1 MDALSPQTAA
11 GLLERLQP
19 PDLGGQIAADL
30 AEDRARME
38 ALGILKTYLADA
50 HDRIRTAFEA
60 GMDARETMAAQTAAA
75 DHAIRALLDF
85 AVTRV
90 YPAANPTTGDRLCL
104 AATGG
109 YGRGVLAPHSD
120 IDLLFLWPY
129 KKTPR
134 SEQIVEY
141 VLYMLWDTGLK
152 VGHATRSVD
161 DCIRLARDD
170 ITIRTSLLE
179 SRRVWGDEELYGELR
194 TRFQEE
200 IVEGTGPDF
209 VEAKLAE
216 RDERHLRMG
225 DSRYVVEPNVKEGK
239 GGLRDLQTLF
249 WIAKYLYRVDDIRDL
264 VPRVFTRAEM
274 RRLDKAES
282 FLSTIRCHL
291 HYLTGR
297 ADDRLM
303 FDVQM
308 EIAERT
314 GYTSRAGT
322 RGVERFMKHYY
333 LTAKDVGDL
342 TRIFCAALEA
352 EHQRRPRFSFMNLLS
367 RSRTYEGFRTDGGR
381 LTIEGPGA
389 FREDP
394 IKILRLFHTAQKYDL
409 DIHPAALRLV
419 TRNLRLV
426 GKEFREDPEANRLFL
441 EMLTSRRDPETT
453 LRRLN
458 EAGVLGRFIEPFGRV
473 VAQMQYDM
481 YHVYTVDEHTIRA
494 IGILHRLE
502 QGEVE
507 ETSPVAGDVVDKVL
521 SRRAL
526 YLAVLLHDIAK
537 GRAGDHSVLGA
548 RIARKLG
555 PRLGLD
561 EAETET
567 VSWLVLHHL
576 LMSKT
581 AFKRDLNDPQTVRDF
596 AAVVQSSE
604 RLRLLLVLT
613 VADIRAV
620 GPDVWNGWKGALL
633 RELYL
638 KADEYLSGP
647 GASERS
653 TRVEE
658 AKSLLRRRLDGWTD
672 EEFDAYVEEVPSFYW
687 LVWDGETLE
696 RHARLV
702 RRVQQE
708 GDQVLIETRT
718 DEEREV
724 TEITV
729 CTPDHPGLFSRLTGG
744 LSVAGANIVEARIF
758 TLFNGIALDTFW
770 VQSADDRPFDSPD
783 RLVKRMREA
792 LAGEIDPRR
801 ELRRRPPWPSRMQ
814 VFTVVPQVLIDNK
827 ASATHTLIEVTGR
840 DRSGFLSDVTRA
852 LNYLALQ
859 VSTARISTFGES
871 AVDVFY
877 VKDVFGLKV
886 EHEGKLKQ
894 IREVLLN
901 AIADPNQKSETPDR
915 RRRGRAAGE
924 ARARRR

>member
-1 MDALSPQTAA
+1 MLPQPDLVSIVDA
-11 GLLERLQP
+11 GLSESEGRVQ
-19 PDLGGQIAADL
+19 
-30 AEDRARME
+30 
-38 ALGILKTYLADA
+38 ALDVLKDYLARA
-50 HDRIRTAFEA
+50 HEEIRAAFEA
-60 GMDARETMAAQTAAA
+60 GVDPRETMAAEAAA
-75 DHAIRALLDF
+75 VDRAIRALLDYTVSRIF
-85 AVTRV
+85 
-90 YPAANPTTGDRLCL
+90 PAANPTTGDRLCL
-104 AATGG
+104 AAVGG
-109 YGRGVLAPHSD
+109 YGRGALAPYSD

-152 VGHATRSVD
+152 VGHSTRSVD
-161 DCIRLARDD
+161 DCIRLGRED

-179 SRRVWGDEELYGELR
+179 SRRLWGDEALFDELR
-194 TRFQEE
+194 TRFADE
-200 IVEGTGPDF
+200 IVAGTGPDF

-216 RDERHLRMG
+216 RDERHRRMG

-249 WIAKYLYRVDDIRDL
+249 WIAKYLYRVDDIREL
-264 VPRVFTRAEM
+264 VPRVFTRGEM
-274 RRLDKAES
+274 RRLDKAEA
-282 FLSTIRCHL
+282 FLNTVRCHL

-297 ADDRLM
+297 PDDRLM
-303 FDVQM
+303 FDVQI
-308 EIAERT
+308 EIAARA
-314 GYTSRAGT
+314 GYTDHAGT

-352 EHQRRPRFSFMNLLS
+352 EHQRKPRLAFMNFLS
-367 RSRTYEGFRTDGGR
+367 RTRTYEGFRTDGGR
-381 LTIEGPGA
+381 LTMEGPNA

-394 IKILRLFHTAQKYDL
+394 VKILRLFHTAQKHEL
-409 DIHPAALRLV
+409 DIHPAALRLI
-419 TRNLRLV
+419 TRNLRLI
-426 GKEFREDPEANRLFL
+426 GPKLRDDPEANRLFL
-441 EMLTSRRDPETT
+441 EMLTSKHDPETT
-453 LRRLN
+453 LRRMS

-494 IGILHRLE
+494 IGILHRIERGELE
-502 QGEVE
+502 DS
-507 ETSPVAGDVVDKVL
+507 SPVASDIVKKVL
-521 SRRAL
+521 SRRVL
-526 YLAVLLHDIAK
+526 YVAVLLHDIAK
-537 GRAGDHSVLGA
+537 GRGGDHSVIGA
-548 RIARKLG
+548 RIARDLC

-567 VSWLVLHHL
+567 VAWLVLHHL

-596 AAVVQSSE
+596 AAVVQSPE

-620 GPDVWNGWKGALL
+620 GPDVWNGWKAALL
-633 RELYL
+633 RDLYF
-638 KADEYLSGP
+638 KVDEYLSGAVAP
-647 GASERS
+647 ERS
-653 TRVEE
+653 KRVEG
-658 AKSLLRRRLDGWTD
+658 AKCVLRERLVGWSS
-672 EEFDAYVEEVPSFYW
+672 EEFETYVGEVPAFYW
-687 LVWDGETLE
+687 LAWDADTLE
-696 RHARLV
+696 RHAHLV
-702 RRVQQE
+702 RRVQRE
-708 GDQVLIETRT
+708 GDQILIETQT
-718 DEEREV
+718 DELRDVTEV
-724 TEITV
+724 TI

-758 TLFNGIALDTFW
+758 TFLNGIALDTFW
-770 VQSADDRPFDSPD
+770 VQSGEDGPFDRPE

-801 ELRRRPPWPSRMQ
+801 ELRRKPPWPSRMN

-840 DRSGFLSDVTRA
+840 DRPGFLSDVTRA
-852 LNYLALQ
+852 MNHLALQ

-877 VKDVFGLKV
+877 VKDVFGLKI

-894 IREVLLN
+894 VREVLLA
-901 AIADPNQKSETPDR
+901 AIADPNAKPQPAEKR
-915 RRRGRAAGE
+915 RRRPGSSPATAIPGRSASG
-924 ARARRR
+924 ARGKVRRR